1 MKSLILGAGVL
12 ATASLACLVEAAPM
26 SRSGAAR
33 VVPRSPA
40 IGRITRPAAAIH
52 QPGVNG
58 FARTPASLAGA
69 RSQFASGFMRFHD
82 RDGFTENGS
91 RHGHFRDRFRDR
103 ERAFFVT
110 PLVVALGWPF
120 WNYWDWPPYWS
131 YYDNPNDYT
140 LQDPNNDYKVAIPQS
155 ENWSQSENR
164 SQSESRQPSDR
175 QSENQFYSGLLT
187 GLALGASEH
196 RVSTG
201 FPPSSWPSRGAY
213 SQNLPQP
220 GQNQEFRPEVKTPGA
235 PSPQPGAAPSDTARN
250 LPGVAS
256 ASPGQRNE
264 SLPKRILL
272 SWFKEG
278 GKEVALVQD
287 TESKK
292 VERITAEPNS
302 DHLRLVE
309 VHSDINPQLSEVVI
323 SDGHQE
329 ETVKFAP
336 L

>member
-26 SRSGAAR
+26 SRSRDAR
-33 VVPRSPA
+33 VAPRSHA
-40 IGRITRPAAAIH
+40 IGRIARPAAPVH
-52 QPGVNG
+52 QAAANR
-58 FARTPASLAGA
+58 FIRTPAQFESP
-69 RSQFASGFMRFHD
+69 RSPWTSGFSRFHD
-82 RDGFTENGS
+82 RDRFTENGF
-91 RHGHFRDRFRDR
+91 RHGHFRDRDR

-120 WNYWDWPPYWS
+120 WNNWYWPDWS
-131 YYDNPNDYT
+131 YYDDPNDYT
-140 LQDPNNDYKVAIPQS
+140 LQDPNNDYQVAIPQS
-155 ENWSQSENR
+155 EKWSQSE
-164 SQSESRQPSDR
+164 SQRPSDR

-187 GLALGASEH
+187 GLALRASEH

-201 FPPSSWPSRGAY
+201 FPPSGRPSQGAY
-213 SQNLPQP
+213 SQNPPQP
-220 GQNQEFRPEVKTPGA
+220 GQNQELGPEVKTPGT
-235 PSPQPGAAPSDTARN
+235 PLPQPGAAPSDTSRN
-250 LPGVAS
+250 LPGVAA
-256 ASPGQRNE
+256 ASPGQRTD
-264 SLPKRILL
+264 SLPKHVLL

-278 GKEVALVQD
+278 GKEVALVED

-323 SDGHQE
+323 SDGQKQ
-329 ETVKFAP
+329 ETVRFAP

>member
-1 MKSLILGAGVL
+1 MKLLILGAGVL

-26 SRSGAAR
+26 SRSRDAR
-33 VVPRSPA
+33 VAPRNPA
-40 IGRITRPAAAIH
+40 IGRIARPAAPIH
-52 QPGVNG
+52 QPAANQ
-58 FARTPASLAGA
+58 FIRTPAQFESS
-69 RSQFASGFMRFHD
+69 RSPWTSGFSRFHD
-82 RDGFTENGS
+82 RDRFTENGF
-91 RHGHFRDRFRDR
+91 RHDHFRDRDR

-110 PLVVALGWPF
+110 RLVVALGWP
-120 WNYWDWPPYWS
+120 YWDYWHWPYWS
-131 YYDNPNDYT
+131 YYDDPNDYT
-140 LQDPNNDYKVAIPQS
+140 LQDPNNDYQVAIPRSQ
-155 ENWSQSENR
+155 NWSQSE
-164 SQSESRQPSDR
+164 SQQPSDH

-187 GLALGASEH
+187 GLALRASEH

-201 FPPSSWPSRGAY
+201 FPPSSRPSQGAY
-213 SQNLPQP
+213 SQNPPQP
-220 GQNQEFRPEVKTPGA
+220 GQNQELGSEVKTPGS
-235 PSPQPGAAPSDTARN
+235 PFPQPGAASSDTSRN
-250 LPGVAS
+250 LPGVAA
-256 ASPGQRNE
+256 ASPGLRND

-278 GKEVALVQD
+278 GKEVALVED

-323 SDGHQE
+323 SDGHKE

>member
-1 MKSLILGAGVL
+1 MKLLILGAGVL

-26 SRSGAAR
+26 SRSRDAR
-33 VVPRSPA
+33 VAPPRPA
-40 IGRITRPAAAIH
+40 IGRIARPAAPMH
-52 QPGVNG
+52 QPAANQ
-58 FARTPASLAGA
+58 FIRTPAQFESP
-69 RSQFASGFMRFHD
+69 RSPWTSGFRRFND
-82 RDGFTENGS
+82 RDRFTENS
-91 RHGHFRDRFRDR
+91 FRHGHFRD
-103 ERAFFVT
+103 RAFFVT

-120 WNYWDWPPYWS
+120 WNYWNWPYWS
-131 YYDNPNDYT
+131 YYDDPNDYT
-140 LQDPNNDYKVAIPQS
+140 LQDPNNDYQVAIPQS
-155 ENWSQSENR
+155 EKWSQSESR
-164 SQSESRQPSDR
+164 SQSESQQPSDH

-187 GLALGASEH
+187 GLALRASEH

-201 FPPSSWPSRGAY
+201 FPQSSWPSQGAY
-213 SQNLPQP
+213 SQNLPHP
-220 GQNQEFRPEVKTPGA
+220 GQNQELRPEVKAPGTPL
-235 PSPQPGAAPSDTARN
+235 PQPGAAPSDTTRN
-250 LPGVAS
+250 LPGVA
-256 ASPGQRNE
+256 AQSPGQHDE
-264 SLPKRILL
+264 SLPKHILL

-278 GKEVALVQD
+278 GKEVALVED

-323 SDGHQE
+323 SDGHKE